1 MLVIKFYTWSK
12 ALICYFPM
20 KCIRFWVTSNSCQD
34 DHYAGPIYSFCNR
47 SWFQC
52 TPIALG
58 KRYFK
63 TILSEW
69 MLQRF
74 LAAFIGYWNPCAS
87 HSNPFYIV
95 HRTTSSIEF
104 LTLLAYI
111 WAFLVRYHAFRRYVE
126 IQAENLFQSQHFS
139 ECCTNKFI
147 ELNEE

>member
-1 MLVIKFYTWSK
+1 MIITPVQSIHFATG
-12 ALICYFPM
+12 ADFN
-20 KCIRFWVTSNSCQD
+20 V
-34 DHYAGPIYSFCNR
+34 HPIIVA
-47 SWFQC
+47 
-52 TPIALG
+52 IALG

-74 LAAFIGYWNPCAS
+74 LAAFIEYWNPCAS

-111 WAFLVRYHAFRRYVE
+111 
-126 IQAENLFQSQHFS
+126 
-139 ECCTNKFI
+139 
-147 ELNEE
+147 